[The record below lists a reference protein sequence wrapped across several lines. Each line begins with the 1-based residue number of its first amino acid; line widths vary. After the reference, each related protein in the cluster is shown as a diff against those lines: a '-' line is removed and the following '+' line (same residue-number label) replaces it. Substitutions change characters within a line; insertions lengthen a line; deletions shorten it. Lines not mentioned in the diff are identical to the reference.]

1 MNLINKN
8 NLLEGYIANE
18 LNMNHTKNDIPYLN
32 LLIAIKDFYK
42 DSKTEQYVRRY
53 QKIPVT
59 VWGSTAEYLQ
69 EYAVKGHHIIVQF
82 KLKTQ
87 EKIVLVDQEEKTL
100 LLPQI
105 IGTAVEL
112 IESKEQVHERIKL
125 LEKKKQELLNSDEF
139 EYEEL
144 NELILFTDDFYM

>member
-8 NLLEGYIANE
+8 NLLEGYIAND

-59 VWGSTAEYLQ
+59 V
-69 EYAVKGHHIIVQF
+69 
-82 KLKTQ
+82 
-87 EKIVLVDQEEKTL
+87 
-100 LLPQI
+100 
-105 IGTAVEL
+105 
-112 IESKEQVHERIKL
+112 
-125 LEKKKQELLNSDEF
+125 
-139 EYEEL
+139 
-144 NELILFTDDFYM
+144 